1 MTAVVKGINVLKPP
15 FWVKIQALGD
25 TSVKTQVAKVG
36 CAAEAASQVAV
47 VGTGTF
53 AGSGTFA
60 QSGFV
65 ALNSQSLAGIPAP
78 LSENTQ
84 SPPLVEAAAHSA

>member
-1 MTAVVKGINVLKPP
+1 MTAVVKGINVLEPP
-15 FWVKIQALGD
+15 LDVNSHALSETGVKI
-25 TSVKTQVAKVG
+25 QVAKVG
-36 CAAEAASQVAV
+36 CAAEAALQVAV

-84 SPPLVEAAAHSA
+84 SPPLVEAATHSA